1 MDQGHELNKHG
12 LHTDPRGPLHSKG
25 TKAFYRE
32 CGMYSYIKLKKEC
45 KTESVK
51 EVNSITPAGAT
62 PHQAAGASEAIRGKS
77 EV

>member
-1 MDQGHELNKHG
+1 
-12 LHTDPRGPLHSKG
+12 
-25 TKAFYRE
+25 
-32 CGMYSYIKLKKEC
+32 MYSYIKLKKEC